1 MQFFVNFV
9 ISFLRLVA
17 GVGVLLFA
25 AGIPAYFVEVD
36 KEAIVSAGK
45 KSPMPIDV
53 ARIYF
58 DGAKL
63 STAMLIADASAESK
77 ELKSSI
83 DSLYERHPNWKI
95 AGGDEPFFDAFQ
107 STLKSKGSQRTDGY
121 SVYSILSL
129 GENRK
134 KLLDFLT
141 HSRTGLVAKFID
153 LRKMTSVILPP
164 VYTSAG
170 APLDSALL
178 TSALLAQTGD
188 FTPAFLKDVS
198 YTMNLMKGDSASKE
212 RFEKYCVGLLT
223 LMRDMDWTL
232 LRSLF
237 PHFNSLDEVYDFARV
252 YKSAKTD
259 GLRNVY
265 VAGVLMCGNVKSTC
279 DYLRSADENKWRD
292 FAFAFLNGE
301 GALKFLLK
309 QNKPIHR
316 TSWASKYIDALI
328 EPIKEYLGT
337 SAVAYPRGLLAFKV
351 VLSIFG
357 GYLFIRGLLRLFVI
371 NRDTPSWA
379 SPLAL
384 ARGFFQGAIV
394 SLVFFIL
401 VEPDAFKIKLEDTTP
416 PPELKFSF
424 EKIANTIQEETMK
437 FETDTATLAA
447 VGLFFVLQLMVYI
460 LGVIRIWSIR
470 RTIAPA
476 KLKLKLLENEDNLFD
491 LGLYIGLGGTVVS
504 LILLTMGVVTAS
516 LMAAYAST
524 LFGILFTS
532 MIKIVNV
539 RRYKRQL
546 LIEAE
551 KDA

>member
-17 GVGVLLFA
+17 GVFVLILA
-25 AGIPAYFVEVD
+25 SGIPAYFVAVD

-45 KSPMPIDV
+45 KTSMPIDV

-63 STAMLIADASAESK
+63 STAMLIANASAESD
-77 ELKSSI
+77 ELKKAV
-83 DSLYERHPNWKI
+83 DSLYKLHPNWKI

-107 STLKSKGSQRTDGY
+107 STLFSNGSLQTNGC

-134 KLLDFLT
+134 KMLDFLS
-141 HSRTGLVAKFID
+141 HSQTGLVAKFLA

-170 APLDSALL
+170 APLESALL

-198 YTMNLMKGDSASKE
+198 YTLNLMKGDSASKE
-212 RFEKYCVGLLT
+212 RFEKYCIGLLT

-232 LRSLF
+232 LRSFF
-237 PHFNSLDEVYDFARV
+237 PHFNSLDDVYNFARV
-252 YKSAKTD
+252 YKSAKTES
-259 GLRNVY
+259 LRNVF
-265 VAGVLMCGNVKSTC
+265 ASGVLMCGDVRLTC
-279 DYLRSADENKWRD
+279 DYLRSADEEKWRD

-301 GALKFLLK
+301 GGLKFLIE
-309 QNKPIHR
+309 QNKPIYR
-316 TSWASKYIDALI
+316 ASWGTTCL
-328 EPIKEYLGT
+328 EPIISPIKKYFGALAVEY
-337 SAVAYPRGLLAFKV
+337 PHGLLTLKV
-351 VLSIFG
+351 ILSILG
-357 GYLFIRGLLRLFVI
+357 GYLFIRGLLRLFVP

-401 VEPDAFKIKLEDTTP
+401 VEPNAFKMKVDDNP
-416 PPELKFSF
+416 QPELKFSF

-437 FETDTATLAA
+437 FETDTATLSA
-447 VGLFFVLQLMVYI
+447 VGLFFVLQLTVYI
-460 LGVIRIWSIR
+460 LGVIRIWAIR
-470 RTIAPA
+470 RTNVPA

-491 LGLYIGLGGTVVS
+491 LGLYIGLAGTVVS
-504 LILLTMGVVTAS
+504 LILLSIGIVTAS

-532 MIKIVNV
+532 MIKIIHV
-539 RRYKRQL
+539 RKYKRQL
-546 LIEAE
+546 IIEAE
-551 KDA
+551 KDN

>member
-17 GVGVLLFA
+17 GVFVLILA
-25 AGIPAYFVEVD
+25 SGIPAYFVAVD
-36 KEAIVSAGK
+36 KEAVVSAGK
-45 KSPMPIDV
+45 KTSMPIDV

-63 STAMLIADASAESK
+63 STAMLIANASAESD
-77 ELKSSI
+77 ELKSAV
-83 DSLYERHPNWKI
+83 DSLYKLHPNWKI

-107 STLKSKGSQRTDGY
+107 SSLFSKDSPQQNGY

-134 KLLDFLT
+134 KMLDFL
-141 HSRTGLVAKFID
+141 SQSQTGLVAKFLA

-170 APLDSALL
+170 APLESALL

-198 YTMNLMKGDSASKE
+198 YTLNLMKGDSASKE

-232 LRSLF
+232 LRSFF
-237 PHFNSLDEVYDFARV
+237 PHFNSLDDVYDFARV
-252 YKSAKTD
+252 YKSAKTES
-259 GLRNVY
+259 LRNVF
-265 VAGVLMCGNVKSTC
+265 ASGVLMCGDVRLTC
-279 DYLRSADENKWRD
+279 DYLRSADEEKWRD

-301 GALKFLLK
+301 GGLKFLIE
-309 QNKPIHR
+309 QNKPIYR
-316 TSWASKYIDALI
+316 TSWGTSCIEPI
-328 EPIKEYLGT
+328 VEPIKEYFGAL
-337 SAVAYPRGLLAFKV
+337 AVEYPHGLLTLKV
-351 VLSIFG
+351 ILSIFG
-357 GYLFIRGLLRLFVI
+357 GYLFIRGLLRLFVP

-401 VEPDAFKIKLEDTTP
+401 VEPDAFKIKVDDNP
-416 PPELKFSF
+416 QPELKFSF

-437 FETDTATLAA
+437 FEADTTTLVA
-447 VGLFFVLQLMVYI
+447 VGLFFVLQFTVYI

-470 RTIAPA
+470 RINAPA

-491 LGLYIGLGGTVVS
+491 LGLYIGLAGTVVS
-504 LILLTMGVVTAS
+504 LILLSIGIVTAS

-532 MIKIVNV
+532 MIKIIHV
-539 RRYKRQL
+539 RKYKRQL
-546 LIEAE
+546 IIEAE
-551 KDA
+551 KDN